1 MGMVRNCMKWRTA
14 VSRNPYSKL
23 KPQFRWSEIIPQA
36 PVALSASGSEL
47 KEQQKALFKEDAA
60 RRGSPVSGAEGKGT
74 KRQVQFRNWSDQ
86 DVSHELARASEQ
98 LDQITYTLQEGKLT
112 FGEVLAR
119 PWRGLSMF
127 AGVLLTG
134 FGGTWITQGSCY
146 TCGNPDDVARCSW
159 CQCGICEWHGVLL
172 ARASQA
178 SASGPLPGA
187 FMACCS
193 NSIGCE
199 ERQRRI
205 LEFWRQQTG
214 EELK

>member
-74 KRQVQFRNWSDQ
+74 KRQVQFGNWSDQ

-98 LDQITYTLQEGKLT
+98 LDQITYTLRGGKLT

-134 FGGTWITQGSCY
+134 FGGTWITQGM
-146 TCGNPDDVARCSW
+146 
-159 CQCGICEWHGVLL
+159 CERGAIPIRPRKALAGV
-172 ARASQA
+172 RGGRGRS
-178 SASGPLPGA
+178 
-187 FMACCS
+187 
-193 NSIGCE
+193 
-199 ERQRRI
+199 
-205 LEFWRQQTG
+205 
-214 EELK
+214 

>member
-74 KRQVQFRNWSDQ
+74 KRQVQFGNWSDQ

-127 AGVLLTG
+127 AGALLTG
-134 FGGTWITQGSCY
+134 FGGTWITHGACL
-146 TCGNPDDVARCSW
+146 TCDTPHDIARCSR
-159 CQCGICEWHGVLL
+159 CQGGICELHGVLL
-172 ARASQA
+172 SRASQESG
-178 SASGPLPGA
+178 SAEWQGSSV
-187 FMACCS
+187 ACCGA
-193 NSIGCE
+193 NSGCVD
-199 ERQRRI
+199 RQTQI
-205 LEFWRQQTG
+205 LEH
-214 EELK
+214 EK